1 MAMLVI
7 TRGYLFSLAQKH
19 RLVTCRLQGLD
30 AQGCPSRGAERRC
43 FPAGWHGNRWKLRW
57 KLLENLSMNQEMSR
71 YGGWNGRNQM
81 SGLAEQHV
89 KNGQQRAYR
98 GNLTHRM
105 WQVHMKADRDSSQ
118 PLGIKS
124 ERFNR
129 IHVEHHL
136 PCSNIIE
143 TLMFLQ
149 VPNQLSCWKLMGC
162 FVDYFMLGH
171 GIFNVIYTHAKKV
184 NKQKHG
190 KPAAL

>member
-1 MAMLVI
+1 MPPARSGCSRLPIQRWAAGM
-7 TRGYLFSLAQKH
+7 FSS
-19 RLVTCRLQGLD
+19 GLT
-30 AQGCPSRGAERRC
+30 
-43 FPAGWHGNRWKLRW
+43 WKLRW

-71 YGGWNGRNQM
+71 YGRWNGRNQT

-98 GNLTHRM
+98 GNLTHRK
-105 WQVHMKADRDSSQ
+105 WQVHMKADRESSQ